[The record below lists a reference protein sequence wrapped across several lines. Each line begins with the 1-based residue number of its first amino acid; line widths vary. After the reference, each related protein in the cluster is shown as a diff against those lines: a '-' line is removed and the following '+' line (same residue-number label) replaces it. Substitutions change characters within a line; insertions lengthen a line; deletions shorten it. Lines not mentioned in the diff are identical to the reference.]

1 MDSNNMTIECPI
13 DKATNIF
20 SKKQTIQIIRDL
32 FFGKIHFKEFQ
43 EDKPKLSNK
52 ILSKD

>member
-1 MDSNNMTIECPI
+1 M
-13 DKATNIF
+13 
-20 SKKQTIQIIRDL
+20 QIIRDL

-52 ILSKD
+52 ILSKRLKELESYFLVDFLRNLLILPLHF